1 LRVLI
6 TEDFHPILEDEL
18 KRLGLAVT
26 ILPKIDYQGVCEIVE
41 GFEILI
47 VNSKIRIDQNLLS
60 KAKSLKII
68 GRIGSGRDIFD
79 EEACQESGIIT
90 ITTPEGNANAV
101 AEHVLGF
108 ILSTYNNVS
117 KAHLSIL
124 NGEWSREENR
134 GRELNGKTLAIIG
147 FGHNGQ
153 RLAELLAGFDVHV
166 LANDILPIQSN
177 LPNVSIASMEE
188 IYLKADI
195 VSLHVPLIRSTI
207 GFASHN
213 FFNSFQNQ
221 IDFVN
226 CSRGKVAPWKPILDH
241 LQSSKIRTAM
251 LDVFEDEPLSL
262 TDEIL
267 KFSNQNRLFLTPHIA
282 GWTVESRL
290 KLAQQMATKIKKH
303 L

>member
-1 LRVLI
+1 MRVLI

-41 GFEILI
+41 EFEILI

-60 KAKSLKII
+60 KAKSLKIV

-79 EEACQESGIIT
+79 EEACRASGIIT

-101 AEHVLGF
+101 AEHILGF
-108 ILSTYNNVS
+108 ILSTYNNIS
-117 KAHLSIL
+117 KSHLSIL
-124 NGEWSREENR
+124 KGEWSREENR

-153 RLAELLAGFDVHV
+153 RLAELLEGFDVHV
-166 LANDILPIQSN
+166 LANDMLPIQSS
-177 LPNVSIASMEE
+177 LPNVSSASMQE
-188 IYLKADI
+188 IYSQADI
-195 VSLHVPLIRSTI
+195 VSLHLPLTRSTI
-207 GFASHN
+207 GFASHE
-213 FFNSFQNQ
+213 FFDSFQNQ

-226 CSRGKVAPWKPILDH
+226 CSRGKVAPWKPILDN
-241 LQSSKIRTAM
+241 LQSSKMRTAM
-251 LDVFEDEPLSL
+251 LDVFEDEPFILS
-262 TDEIL
+262 DEIL
-267 KFSNQNRLFLTPHIA
+267 TYSKQNRLFLTSHIA

-290 KLAQQMATKIKKH
+290 KLAQQMASKIKKY

>member
-1 LRVLI
+1 MRVLI
-6 TEDFHPILEDEL
+6 TEDFHPVLDDEL
-18 KRLGLAVT
+18 KRLGIAVT
-26 ILPKIDYQGVCEIVE
+26 ILPKIDYQGVCEIVKD
-41 GFEILI
+41 FEILI
-47 VNSKIRIDQNLLS
+47 VNSKIKIDQNLLS
-60 KAKSLKII
+60 KSKSLKII

-108 ILSTYNNVS
+108 ILSTYNNIS
-117 KAHLSIL
+117 KSHLSIL
-124 NGEWSREENR
+124 NGEWPREENR

-153 RLAELLAGFDVHV
+153 RLAELLAGFDVRV
-166 LANDILPIQSN
+166 LVNDILPIQSN
-177 LPNVSIASMEE
+177 LPNVSITSMEE
-188 IYLKADI
+188 IYCKADV
-195 VSLHVPLIRSTI
+195 VSLHLPLTSSTI

-213 FFNSFQNQ
+213 FFDSFQNQ

-226 CSRGKVAPWKPILDH
+226 CSRGKIAPWKPILDH

-251 LDVFEDEPLSL
+251 LDVFEDEPFSM

-282 GWTVESRL
+282 GWTIESRL